1 MEPMTKPESVP
12 VEETEQEQLPSR
24 LEEAKGREDSAV
36 HNELEFGEGT
46 IIHGELEVGEGSV
59 AHVELVGTVNSK
71 GEDGNVE
78 IDLPIME
85 VGSSLRLEYEEEV
98 K

>member
-1 MEPMTKPESVP
+1 MDPMTEPESVP

-24 LEEAKGREDSAV
+24 LDEDKGRDNSAV
-36 HNELEFGEGT
+36 HNELEFGEST
-46 IIHGELEVGEGSV
+46 IIHGELEVGDCSV
-59 AHVELVGTVNSK
+59 AHVELVGTVNSI